1 MSYYNSAEGVTI
13 TRERAFR
20 ELQDH
25 GHPLDSR
32 GLLEFFLECGNA
44 PEYEAQ
50 HVLEFLGY
58 GEGD

>member
-1 MSYYNSAEGVTI
+1 MSYYDSAEGVTI

-20 ELQDH
+20 ELKAH
-25 GHPLDSR
+25 GHPLDFR
-32 GLLEFFLECGNA
+32 GLREFFRDCGNA
-44 PEYEAQ
+44 PEYKAQ

>member
-1 MSYYNSAEGVTI
+1 MSYYNSAEGITI

-25 GHPLDSR
+25 GHPLDFR
-32 GLLEFFLECGNA
+32 GIREFFRECGNA
-44 PEYEAQ
+44 PEYRAQ